1 MIGEVAQSVPVN
13 KNSEKEKLLGSKF
26 PGFYFCMDEPE
37 VLNYKQIIF
46 FIYIYITKADLNMNL
61 AIRWRLLCLYKDI
74 SVVILHSIMVI
85 YLKIKLILS
94 C

>member
-46 FIYIYITKADLNMNL
+46 YIYIYIYHKGRSKHEFSHTME
-61 AIRWRLLCLYKDI
+61 IT
-74 SVVILHSIMVI
+74 
-85 YLKIKLILS
+85 LS
-94 C
+94 L